1 MGGKKPRFPRREREK
16 KKIIII
22 IIEDQEG
29 AGEAERESGAGEG
42 ASEAGAVGTPAG
54 CEAFRRRGRNPRRA
68 GGSRGKGGG
77 AAPGRQPRP
86 SVRPSVQ
93 VGLVFCS
100 QAPSSAGL
108 GGGVC
113 DGFPKLRQR
122 GGKGFQHQHLHRQPL
137 RLKRVGPS
145 WYPCTEFKLAYPKE
159 SKEFKHPYLA
169 IPQPKD

>member
-1 MGGKKPRFPRREREK
+1 MGRNHGFPEGRGKKK
-16 KKIIII
+16 KLII

-86 SVRPSVQ
+86 SVRRAGRCRS
-93 VGLVFCS
+93 LTC
-100 QAPSSAGL
+100 APPARRRR
-108 GGGVC
+108 
-113 DGFPKLRQR
+113 RQGPVPR
-122 GGKGFQHQHLHRQPL
+122 GGSLPL
-137 RLKRVGPS
+137 PAMLGWR
-145 WYPCTEFKLAYPKE
+145 
-159 SKEFKHPYLA
+159 
-169 IPQPKD
+169 